1 MTKRPLWRSPAASEE
16 PVRTFLVALDVDDIA
31 RRPNGIVISVRRSKT
46 DQAGAGCTK
55 AIPQGRKLHA
65 VGALDA

>member
-1 MTKRPLWRSPAASEE
+1 
-16 PVRTFLVALDVDDIA
+16 VALDVDDIA

-65 VGALDA
+65 AGAPDA